1 MLNLIHTMPSP
12 HAICIPIC
20 TSLQQR
26 RRPWKYF
33 DSQNKLHWCARSF
46 GSLWISSLQFWIL
59 ILDSLSEL
67 CSLLTFSPT
76 HTHTHN
82 VQGRCQ
88 AAAATHLQPTWP
100 LPPPHLIPAHTIY
113 EHVSPFVL
121 SAFISFASP
130 FTNHFTLWPTVL
142 ALLFPS
148 YYFFLSNKIDN

>member
-1 MLNLIHTMPSP
+1 MFNLIHTLPPP

-82 VQGRCQ
+82 VQGHCQ
-88 AAAATHLQPTWP
+88 AAAATHPPTYLQPTWP
-100 LPPPHLIPAHTIY
+100 LPPPPHTSFPLLLSMSMCPHLFCLP
-113 EHVSPFVL
+113 
-121 SAFISFASP
+121 SFHLRP
-130 FTNHFTLWPTVL
+130 
-142 ALLFPS
+142 LLQTTSHYGQQF
-148 YYFFLSNKIDN
+148 